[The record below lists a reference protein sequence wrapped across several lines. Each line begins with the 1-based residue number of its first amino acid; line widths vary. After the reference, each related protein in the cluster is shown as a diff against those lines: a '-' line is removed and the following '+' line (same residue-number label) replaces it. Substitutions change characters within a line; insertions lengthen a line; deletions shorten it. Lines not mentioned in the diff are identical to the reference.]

1 MLAGVQPS
9 RLDEEKWPLLAAVFV
24 VHEEDSTSLVKSL

>member
-1 MLAGVQPS
+1 
-9 RLDEEKWPLLAAVFV
+9 LDEEKWPLLAAVFV